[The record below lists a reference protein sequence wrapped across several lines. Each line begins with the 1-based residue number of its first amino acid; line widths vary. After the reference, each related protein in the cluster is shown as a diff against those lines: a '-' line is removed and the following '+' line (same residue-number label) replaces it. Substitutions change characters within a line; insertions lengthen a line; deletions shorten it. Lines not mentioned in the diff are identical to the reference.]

1 MCSKGYV
8 LNVIKSL
15 QFFVQ
20 ILTFYFREE
29 LIYLLHCIFVEKLYF
44 MLMMLVAKVIS
55 RFTHSEMT
63 VMILELQ
70 IEK

>member
-1 MCSKGYV
+1 M
-8 LNVIKSL
+8 NVIKSL

-29 LIYLLHCIFVEKLYF
+29 LINLLHCIFVEKIYF
-44 MLMMLVAKVIS
+44 MLMMLVAKVILW
-55 RFTHSEMT
+55 FTLSEMT
-63 VMILELQ
+63 VIILEFQ